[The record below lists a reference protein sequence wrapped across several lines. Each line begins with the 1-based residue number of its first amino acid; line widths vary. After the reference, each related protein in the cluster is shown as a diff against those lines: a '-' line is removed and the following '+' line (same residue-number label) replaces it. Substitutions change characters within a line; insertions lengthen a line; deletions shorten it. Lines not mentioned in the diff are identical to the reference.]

1 VKAVATLLAV
11 VLLGAGGAQA
21 ARAVAPTN
29 TAAPTIAGTAQ
40 LGLTLTA
47 ASGTWSG
54 TTPITFGYQWQRCNA
69 SGGACAAVSGGTG
82 QTWTLGSADVD
93 RTLRVTVTAANADGQ
108 ASATS
113 AQTAVV
119 QRTPA
124 PVNTAKPVVSGTP
137 RQGET
142 LTAST
147 GTWSGNPTGYD
158 WRWLRC
164 DENGNGC
171 TNITRGQTYVV
182 AARDVG
188 SRLRVDVTASNTAG
202 STTVRAD
209 ATPTIATAAPVSTA
223 LPAVSGTARE
233 GETLTTG
240 SGTWSGTVASYAY
253 RWLRCDAAGNG
264 CSRVGSGTTYK
275 LVAADVGKTARAE
288 VTATNSFGSSR
299 ATSLQTPVVAA
310 SGAAPAS
317 TVRPT
322 VAGTLRV
329 GETLSA
335 NGGTWSG
342 SQPIALKYEWLRCE
356 AAGRNCVSAGSAVS
370 YLLTASDAGHVLQV
384 RVTAS
389 NAFGSTRADSEVTAA
404 VTTGTASPP
413 PPPAPVTR
421 TVAIT
426 NVALPNQ
433 LVIAQTMFDP
443 LVLRSRAPFTAR
455 FQVVDAQG
463 RPVSGALVYVAGVP
477 FGRVRPAPETATGPD
492 GWAALTIVP
501 TTRLPLVKGGSL
513 VFFVRARKP
522 GENPL
527 AGVSARR
534 LVQVRVAPLR

>member
-1 VKAVATLLAV
+1 M
-11 VLLGAGGAQA
+11 
-21 ARAVAPTN
+21 
-29 TAAPTIAGTAQ
+29 
-40 LGLTLTA
+40 
-47 ASGTWSG
+47 
-54 TTPITFGYQWQRCNA
+54 
-69 SGGACAAVSGGTG
+69 
-82 QTWTLGSADVD
+82 
-93 RTLRVTVTAANADGQ
+93 
-108 ASATS
+108 
-113 AQTAVV
+113 

-124 PVNTAKPVVSGTP
+124 PVNTAKPVISGTP
-137 RQGET
+137 LQGQT

-147 GTWSGNPTGYD
+147 GTWSGSPTGYD

-171 TNITRGQTYVV
+171 SGINRGQTHVV

-188 SRLRVDVTASNTAG
+188 RRLRVDVTASNAAG

-209 ATPTIATAAPVSTA
+209 ATPTVATGAPVDTA
-223 LPAVSGTARE
+223 LPAVTGTARE
-233 GETLTTG
+233 GETLTAS

-264 CSRVGSGTTYK
+264 CSRVASGATYK
-275 LVAADVGKTARAE
+275 LVTADVGKTVRAE

-310 SGAAPAS
+310 LGAAPAN
-317 TVRPT
+317 TARPT
-322 VAGTLRV
+322 IAGTLRV

-356 AAGRNCVSAGSAVS
+356 AAGRNCVSAGSSVS
-370 YLLTASDAGHVLQV
+370 YLLTASDAGPSFQG

-404 VTTGTASPP
+404 VPTGTASPP
-413 PPPAPVTR
+413 PPPASSAPVTR
-421 TVAIT
+421 TIAIT

-433 LVIAQTMFDP
+433 LVIGQTRFDP
-443 LVLRSRAPFTAR
+443 VVLRSRAPFTAR

-463 RPVSGALVYVAGVP
+463 RPVSGALVYVVGVP
-477 FGRVRPAPETATGPD
+477 FGRVRQAPETATGPD

-501 TTRLPLVKGGSL
+501 TSRLPLVQGGSL

-534 LVQVRVAPLR
+534 LVQVRVARPAA